1 MTDNNPNN
9 LFKGATSVNNLLLIN
24 YPKLGVSNDE
34 LLIYVLIKRDN
45 ELVIPM
51 PDADKLAAQTGFS
64 KDKIYQLFH
73 SLIEHKNALITTV
86 TRGNDR
92 VDAYDFSPMYQKLLS
107 LINQQVSID
116 DEVAVESSR
125 PVADDNGRSELF
137 TTIEKEF
144 GRTLSPI
151 EMETISGW
159 LDIDRYPVEIITL
172 ALKEAVLNQVYNLK
186 YMDRIM
192 LNWDKLNLK
201 SVTQIQ
207 NYLNN
212 RETGNDNR
220 HNDQDYNGPEIPF
233 IDLNK

>member
-1 MTDNNPNN
+1 MPNVER
-9 LFKGATSVNNLLLIN
+9 L
-24 YPKLGVSNDE
+24 VS
-34 LLIYVLIKRDN
+34 
-45 ELVIPM
+45 
-51 PDADKLAAQTGFS
+51 QTGFS

-73 SLIEHKNALITTV
+73 SLIEHKNAVITTV
-86 TRGNDR
+86 KRGKDQL
-92 VDAYDFSPMYQKLLS
+92 DAYDFSPMYQKIMNLVSHQDTLPDD
-107 LINQQVSID
+107 QTDTTVKQVATVNYD
-116 DEVAVESSR
+116 
-125 PVADDNGRSELF
+125 RSNLF
-137 TTIEKEF
+137 TDVEREF

-159 LDIDRYPVEIITL
+159 LDIDHYSVEVIML

-212 RETGNDNR
+212 RESGSSQTG
-220 HNDQDYNGPEIPF
+220 HNDQNYAGPEIPF